1 MELATM
7 SHAVVARAGAFLE
20 AHGREVDRAR
30 FAFHFGAGSQT
41 ALLEALGHYQN
52 EDGGFGHA
60 LEVDISAPDSN
71 PFATELALTACL
83 WASVPAEAPQLRRA
97 EAYLER
103 TQMPDGDWRFS
114 DGVLA
119 HEIAPWF
126 AHWEWP
132 NLNPACTTSGL
143 ARQLGAGS
151 PQLHERAA
159 QLFERLARTDA
170 IPDGDFYA
178 VRPYAYYFLAE
189 TPHPRRDAY
198 RDAVANWLLL
208 QHREDAQDGNHFF
221 EYIRTPDSPIAQRLP
236 SDVLHERLNRLVAEQ
251 SEDGGWPSPYNA
263 AWRPWVTTQN
273 LLTLQAFGRV

>member
-1 MELATM
+1 
-7 SHAVVARAGAFLE
+7 VVARAGAFLE
-20 AHGREVDRAR
+20 ALGRDVDRAR
-30 FAFHFGAGSQT
+30 FAFHFAGGSRA
-41 ALLEALGHYQN
+41 ALLDALGHHQN

-71 PFATELALTACL
+71 PFATELALTVCL
-83 WASVPAEAPQLRRA
+83 WAGVQADVPLLRRA

-103 TQMPDGDWRFS
+103 TQTADGDWRFS

-119 HEIAPWF
+119 HDIAPWF

-143 ARQLGAGS
+143 ARQLGLGS
-151 PQLHERAA
+151 PRLHERAA
-159 QLFERLARTDA
+159 HLFERLARPDA

-178 VRPYAYYFLAE
+178 VRPYAYYFLSD
-189 TPHPRRDAY
+189 TPHPQREAY
-198 RDAVANWLLL
+198 RDAVADWLLL

-236 SDVLHERLNRLVAEQ
+236 SDMLNERLNRLLAEQ

-273 LLTLQAFGRV
+273 LLVLQAFGRV